1 MFLIPKI
8 DVSCTSGSK
17 YCRFPDNA
25 EFLIHLGDIRSAQK
39 ENACVLSDYQ
49 DIATVLKLS
58 RVPVFLV
65 PGGK

>member
-1 MFLIPKI
+1 MPYT
-8 DVSCTSGSK
+8 DVDVRALPTQILSL
-17 YCRFPDNA
+17 PDNA

-39 ENACVLSDYQ
+39 EDACVLSDYQ
-49 DIATVLKLS
+49 NVAAILKLS